1 MAEKCSIDPSR
12 DCLAL
17 TKADALEKELGDFKA
32 GSRETHKE
40 IFERLNK
47 LETGTAAMNEKF
59 SAIMDKL
66 DTLTA
71 KIEPL
76 EALPGKVEAID
87 KLAEKVEVLEAK
99 PGKRWEGIV
108 DKIISLVVGA
118 VVGYVLVKF
127 GL

>member
-59 SAIMDKL
+59 NAIMDKL

-87 KLAEKVEVLEAK
+87 KLAEKVEVLESK